1 MMPQAVRVLVLAGLL
16 LGARPGFS
24 IDTDA
29 KLADP
34 VQQAT
39 YERLTSEVRCLVCQN
54 QTIGDSSAPLAA
66 DLRREIRQMIE
77 AGRSEEEIKV
87 FLLDRYGDFVL
98 YKPRFKATTAALWL
112 APLLLLVAGGLGL
125 GRIIRRRAALPVP
138 PDDEPGDDQPSADGT
153 FDDRPIDDRPVGHR
167 DEPPTA
173 AKG

>member
-1 MMPQAVRVLVLAGLL
+1 MTPRLLRASFLLLML
-16 LGARPGFS
+16 LGARPGLA

-29 KLADP
+29 KLANP
-34 VQQAT
+34 TQQAI
-39 YERLTSEVRCLVCQN
+39 YERLTHEVRCLVCQN

-98 YKPRFKATTAALWL
+98 YKPRFKPATAALWL
-112 APLLLLVAGGLGL
+112 APVLLLIAGSLGL

-138 PDDEPGDDQPSADGT
+138 ADDDVADAEPAVDRPPRNDDEPPA
-153 FDDRPIDDRPVGHR
+153 
-167 DEPPTA
+167 A

>member
-1 MMPQAVRVLVLAGLL
+1 MIFRALPLALLLALL
-16 LGARPGFS
+16 LGAQPALA

-66 DLRREIRQMIE
+66 DLRREIRSMIE

-87 FLLDRYGDFVL
+87 FLLERYGDFVL
-98 YKPRFKATTAALWL
+98 YKPRFKASTAALWL
-112 APLLLLVAGGLGL
+112 APLLLLLAGSLGL

-138 PDDEPGDDQPSADGT
+138 SDDDDLANAGPVDDEPA
-153 FDDRPIDDRPVGHR
+153 RRNV
-167 DEPPTA
+167 EPPPA

>member
-1 MMPQAVRVLVLAGLL
+1 MTRRFSQAICLAGLL
-16 LGARPGFS
+16 LSGQSGLA

-29 KLADP
+29 KLTDP

-66 DLRREIRQMIE
+66 DLRREIREMVE

-87 FLLDRYGDFVL
+87 FLLERYGDFVL
-98 YKPRFKATTAALWL
+98 YKPRFKASTAALWL
-112 APLLLLVAGGLGL
+112 APLFLLVAGGLGL

-138 PDDEPGDDQPSADGT
+138 ADDESDAAAPGDDTKGPPSAARG
-153 FDDRPIDDRPVGHR
+153 
-167 DEPPTA
+167 
-173 AKG
+173 

>member
-1 MMPQAVRVLVLAGLL
+1 MILRALRATFLLGLL
-16 LGARPGFS
+16 LGARTGLAM
-24 IDTDA
+24 DADA

-66 DLRREIRQMIE
+66 DLRREIRQMVE

-98 YKPRFKATTAALWL
+98 YKPRFKASTAALWL

-125 GRIIRRRAALPVP
+125 GRIIRRRASLPVP
-138 PDDEPGDDQPSADGT
+138 ADDDPV
-153 FDDRPIDDRPVGHR
+153 DDRLVDAGPVR
-167 DEPPTA
+167 TNSEPPPA